1 MTTAA
6 ESLLPLLFGD
16 RPLDAWPPAAE
27 PGAAADELPWSAFVE
42 ARQHLL
48 DGDQDLAIRSW
59 ASVSAVGAW
68 ESRHTLQAWHFLREV
83 GVQPDESIAHQ
94 VLGVVAEVAVDG
106 GHDALAAYR
115 AGGVRYLNHA
125 GPVVVV
131 EDGPPQIHEFGA
143 RFLDAAQAVAGQLG
157 PWAEPTL
164 PDLPVGHSRFTM
176 LTPSGPH
183 LGQGPD
189 EVLRSDALA
198 APLFDAA
205 TRLLVAVY
213 ELSPPT

>member
-1 MTTAA
+1 MATAA

-27 PGAAADELPWSAFVE
+27 PGATAEELPWSAFLQ
-42 ARQHLL
+42 ARQHLA
-48 DGDQDLAIRSW
+48 DGDQDLAIRAW
-59 ASVSAVGAW
+59 ASVSAIGAW

-83 GVQPDESIAHQ
+83 GVRPDESIAHQ
-94 VLGVVAEVAVDG
+94 VLGVVAEVAVGD
-106 GHDALAAYR
+106 GHDALAAY
-115 AGGVRYLNHA
+115 AIGGVRYLNHA

-131 EDGPPQIHEFGA
+131 EDGPPQIQELGT
-143 RFLDAAQAVAGQLG
+143 RFLDVAQAVAAQLG
-157 PWAEPTL
+157 AWTEPRL
-164 PDLPVGHSRFTM
+164 PVLPVGHSRFTM

-183 LGQGPD
+183 VGQGPD
-189 EVLRSDALA
+189 EVLRSDAMA

-213 ELSPPT
+213 ELSPRP